1 MNTFGCRMLVG
12 LMLFASLGGCAGVIM
27 HPQVVT
33 KPSNAVAALPAA
45 TPPAPSI
52 AAKSVPAPVKPSV
65 AVAVVVPPEPEFWAD
80 VVAARRF
87 TDCSYDPAIE
97 TWAQRLTQSPANF
110 NANLV
115 RIQPYLDYVWRRTQA
130 LQMPSEIAFLP
141 LVESDYRQVYGSYGS
156 PGGWWQLM
164 PATARGYRLDVS
176 RGNDE
181 RIDPIKST
189 DVALK
194 LMQENALRFD
204 NDWLLA
210 IFAYNAGGQ
219 RVQRVLSANGI
230 KPGQVEHVRQLGLS
244 LTTENHLHRLIAWG
258 CIFANPARYQVTLP
272 PPLLASQRLTEVRLA
287 HTTPVAA
294 IVATLDGYGAEWK
307 SQHPLIAKVGQIRY
321 AQSVLARPQT
331 NAELAAMGNLQRFN
345 SATPVLAALH
355 TRSAAKPH
363 TAVLAN
369 QARQQTVST
378 SARVNS
384 ALVNSTLVNR
394 KLAAPTSFKVR
405 NGDNLWTIARR
416 FDMRVNEI
424 LALNPSVSRDTVL
437 KLGHVL
443 RLK

>member
-1 MNTFGCRMLVG
+1 MNAFGCRILGSM
-12 LMLFASLGGCAGVIM
+12 MLFASLGGCAGVIM
-27 HPQVVT
+27 HPKVVA
-33 KPSNAVAALPAA
+33 KPSNTPVEVRTVSAPTPVVVAKTATVVAAKSTVAVAA
-45 TPPAPSI
+45 TPES
-52 AAKSVPAPVKPSV
+52 
-65 AVAVVVPPEPEFWAD
+65 EFWAD
-80 VVAARRF
+80 LVAARRF
-87 TDCSYDPAIE
+87 TDCSYDAAIE
-97 TWAQRLTQSPANF
+97 SWAQRLTQSPANF
-110 NANLV
+110 NANLA
-115 RIQPYLDYVWRRTQA
+115 RIQPYLDYVWRRTQV
-130 LQMPSEIAFLP
+130 LQMPSEVAFLP

-164 PATARGYRLDVS
+164 PETARGYRMDVS

-194 LMQENALRFD
+194 LMQENAERFD
-204 NDWLLA
+204 QDWLLA

-219 RVQRVLSANGI
+219 RVERMLSAKGI

-272 PPLLASQRLTEVRLA
+272 EPLLPSQRLTEVRLA

-294 IVATLDGYGAEWK
+294 IVATLDNFGPEWK
-307 SQHPLIAKVGQIRY
+307 SQHPLIAKAGEIRY
-321 AQSVLARPQT
+321 AQSVLAPKQT
-331 NAELAAMGNLQRFN
+331 NAELAAMGNLQRFK
-345 SATPVLAALH
+345 SAAPVLAAV
-355 TRSAAKPH
+355 SQPKPQ
-363 TAVLAN
+363 AVIAN
-369 QARQQTVST
+369 HARQQTHASNARINST
-378 SARVNS
+378 RVNS
-384 ALVNSTLVNR
+384 IV
-394 KLAAPTSFKVR
+394 AAPASFKVR